1 MSHARDVAE
10 VVTRALV
17 DQPDAVRVTEGE
29 HRGVAVIEVFV
40 RLHQQRARLRPD
52 TNLSAWLFTTLT
64 NFCHNQYRWRRRH
77 PVAALDE
84 AGQAEEGAP

>member
-17 DQPDAVRVTEGE
+17 DRPDAVRVTEGE

-40 RLHQQRARLRPD
+40 APDDLGRVIGRLGRTATAIRTLITATAERDGQRGVSVEFR
-52 TNLSAWLFTTLT
+52 
-64 NFCHNQYRWRRRH
+64 
-77 PVAALDE
+77 DE
-84 AGQAEEGAP
+84 HGPR